1 MYPIEQLLQINEGD
15 THGIYYDGSSS
26 IKHRDLVSGDEQVI
40 YSGINNSDLA
50 LNSLK
55 TIALSDDLTAVL
67 FHEVTYNSDT
77 GMDEY
82 SFKVLGVNKEGQ
94 VTSSSSES
102 LVLTRCLIIPLL

>member
-1 MYPIEQLLQINEGD
+1 MKEISRAF
-15 THGIYYDGSSS
+15 YYDASSS

-50 LNSLK
+50 LSSLK

-67 FHEVTYNSDT
+67 FQEVSHNSDT

-82 SFKVLGVNKEGQ
+82 SFRVLGVNKEGQ

-102 LVLTRCLIIPLL
+102 LGSNQMSEYSLL